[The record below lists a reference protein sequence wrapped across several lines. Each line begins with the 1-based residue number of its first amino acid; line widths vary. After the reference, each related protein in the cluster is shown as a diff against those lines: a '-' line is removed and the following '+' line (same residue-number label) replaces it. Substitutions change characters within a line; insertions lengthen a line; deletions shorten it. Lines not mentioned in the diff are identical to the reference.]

1 MARAHR
7 DERGQMAILFV
18 LTLLVVFIF
27 FALAFDAGL
36 WYFDHRTAQNQ
47 ADAAALAAVQEL
59 PDTAVANATNVAKQW
74 LTKNGASGDLATCAE
89 PPDGCPH
96 LRDGDIVYSD
106 CDRDNSWDTIR
117 VCVGRD
123 SPGIFAALSNI
134 KSVHVSAVARATVIE
149 EPSLYSLMAMN
160 DDDECKSTFLVHG
173 NAAVSV
179 TGGGGTYTRCES
191 LPPKCGLLVSGTA
204 AELITGVNDVFGCGT
219 TNGGATLEP
228 PSTQQVALDDPFADL
243 VQPTVS
249 GSCFAGPY
257 KYQSGSATLSPGRYC
272 DQLQVSSTAL
282 VTLKPGIYVLEKGLS
297 VTGSGTFTSDLNGN
311 GVLDPGEEVL
321 LYDTCS
327 TTPCNGATPDD
338 VEITGSVNVALKG
351 VPAYHN
357 IVIWIDRTAGAGSL
371 LKLGGSAA
379 AGVDGTV
386 YALKSEVDIDGSGV
400 ATLTLNMAIV
410 ADTINVGAGTITIP
424 YDPLLAPPIR
434 RMALIE

>member
-1 MARAHR
+1 
-7 DERGQMAILFV
+7 MAILFV

-47 ADAAALAAVQEL
+47 SEAAALAAVQEL
-59 PDTAVANATNVAKQW
+59 PDTGKATTAADEW
-74 LTKNGASGDLATCAE
+74 LTKNGSNPGERYCLDYS
-89 PPDGCPH
+89 D
-96 LRDGDIVYSD
+96 RDGDGKP
-106 CDRDNSWDTIR
+106 DTVR
-117 VCVGRD
+117 VCVRRE
-123 SPGIFAALSNI
+123 SPGIFAALSRI
-134 KSVHVSAVARATVIE
+134 KSVWVSAAATATVVE

-160 DDDECKSTFLVHG
+160 PDDCKSHSSFWVHG
-173 NAAVSV
+173 DATVEV
-179 TGGGGTYTRCES
+179 TGGGGTYTRSACP
-191 LPPKCGLLVSGTA
+191 PPKCGLLASGTA
-204 AELITGVNDVFGCGT
+204 TELVTGVNDVFGCGA

-228 PSTQQVALDDPFADL
+228 PPTQQVALDDPFADL

-272 DQLQVSSTAL
+272 DQLQVSSTAS
-282 VTLKPGIYVLEKGLS
+282 VTLQAGVYVLEKGLS
-297 VTGSGTFTSDLNGN
+297 VTGSGSFTSDLNGN

-321 LYDTCS
+321 LYDTCAS
-327 TTPCNGATPDD
+327 SPCNGAKPSDI
-338 VEITGSVNVALKG
+338 EITGSVKVALKG

-357 IVIWIDRTAGAGSL
+357 IVIWVDRTAASGSL
-371 LKLGGSAA
+371 VKLGGSAA

-410 ADTINVGAGTITIP
+410 ADTINIGAGDITIP

-434 RMALIE
+434 RIALIE

>member
-1 MARAHR
+1 MRTLSRTLLRRIAGAHR
-7 DERGQMAILFV
+7 DDSGQMAILFV

-59 PDTAVANATNVAKQW
+59 PATDTSKATAAADDW
-74 LTKNGASGDLATCAE
+74 LTKNGSNPGERYCLD
-89 PPDGCPH
+89 
-96 LRDGDIVYSD
+96 YSD
-106 CDRDNSWDTIR
+106 RNGDGKPDTVR
-117 VCVGRD
+117 VCVRRE
-123 SPGIFAALSNI
+123 SPGIFAALSKI
-134 KSVHVSAVARATVIE
+134 KSVWVSAAATATVVE
-149 EPSLYSLMAMN
+149 EPSLYSLKAMN

-173 NAAVSV
+173 NATVSV

-191 LPPKCGLLVSGTA
+191 PPPKCGLLVSGTSA
-204 AELITGVNDVFGCGT
+204 KLVTGVNDVAGCGT
-219 TNGGATLEP
+219 TNGGATLQLP
-228 PSTQQVALDDPFADL
+228 PTPQVALDDPFADL

-249 GSCFAGPY
+249 GSCLPGSHNYTSGPH
-257 KYQSGSATLSPGRYC
+257 TLSPGRYC

-282 VTLKPGIYVLEKGLS
+282 VTLQPGIYVLHKGLK
-297 VTGSGTFTSDLNGN
+297 VTGSGRFTSDLNGN

-321 LYDTCS
+321 LYDTCAS
-327 TTPCNGATPDD
+327 SPCNGARPGDM
-338 VEITGSVNVALKG
+338 EITGSVNVALKG

-357 IVIWIDRTAGAGSL
+357 IVIWVDRTAGAGSL
-371 LKLGGSAA
+371 VKLGGSAA

-410 ADTINVGAGTITIP
+410 ADTINVGAGDITIP

-434 RMALIE
+434 RIALIE